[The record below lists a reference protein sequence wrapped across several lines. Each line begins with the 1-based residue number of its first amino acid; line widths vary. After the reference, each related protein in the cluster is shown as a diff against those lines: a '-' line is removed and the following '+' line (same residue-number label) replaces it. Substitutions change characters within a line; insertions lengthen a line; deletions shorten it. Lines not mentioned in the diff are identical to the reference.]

1 MKKAAIALALLA
13 GLVLT
18 GCYSGSGE
26 VRYVNR
32 ANSSETLT
40 LNRARNVKT
49 KVIYTFHGVSNGSYT
64 LKTEKGTTRGTF
76 SSDGDGIKFRPQD
89 GEAQSVKI
97 NKDGSFD
104 FAQGTWQVAPL
115 VMEKSL
121 KAVASTSNAGKAQ

>member
-1 MKKAAIALALLA
+1 MKKAAIAFVLLV

-18 GCYSGSGE
+18 GCNSGSGE

-32 ANSSETLT
+32 ANPSESLT

-49 KVIYTFHGVSNGSYT
+49 KLIFTFHGVSNGSYT
-64 LKTEKGTTRGTF
+64 LKTEKGTSSGTF
-76 SSDGDGIKFRPQD
+76 SSDGGAIKFRPQE
-89 GEAQSVKI
+89 GESQSVKI

-104 FAQGTWQVAPL
+104 FAQGTWQAAPV

-121 KAVASTSNAGKAQ
+121 KAVASTSTEGKAQ